1 MKWLALSISIMGI
14 SCFAQTT
21 YVPDNNFEQV
31 LIDLGHDDH
40 LDNYVETA
48 NIQSITQLFLFEK
61 GISDLTGIEDFT
73 SLTYLDCENNLL
85 SSLNLSQN
93 TALTFLNCGMNQLS
107 SLDLTQNLAL
117 ENLSFHE
124 NRITEIDLSQNI
136 NLTHITAQ
144 QTNLQSLDLSSNAEL
159 IYLILW
165 ENNLNSLNIKN
176 GNNLNLELVQTWGN
190 PNLNCIQVDDEQWAE
205 NTLRNYGM
213 CNFDAWT
220 SFSEDC
226 ASMNV
231 SENEIRTLSVYPNP
245 VKDRIH
251 FSEKLNQV
259 EIFSVNGKKIIQSKD
274 AESLNVNHLPNGTYF
289 LKGENVEGRIVQ
301 TTFVKK

>member
-1 MKWLALSISIMGI
+1 MKWLLLSISLTAAIC
-14 SCFAQTT
+14 SAQTT
-21 YVPDNNFEQV
+21 YVPDDNFEQA
-31 LIDLGHDDH
+31 LIDLGLDEQLDD
-40 LDNYVETA
+40 YVETA
-48 NIQSITQLFLFEK
+48 NIQPITQLFLFEK

-73 SLTYLDCENNLL
+73 SLTFLDCENNQL
-85 SSLNLSQN
+85 SSLDVSQN

-107 SLDLTQNLAL
+107 SLDLTQNSEL

-124 NRITEIDLSQNI
+124 NRIAQIDLSQNL
-136 NLTHITAQ
+136 NLTHLTAQ
-144 QTNLQSLDLSSNAEL
+144 QTNLQSLDLSKNTEL

-165 ENNLNSLNIKN
+165 ENNMNSLNIKN

-190 PNLNCIQVDDEQWAE
+190 PNLNCIEVDDEQWAE

-213 CNFDAWT
+213 CNFDSWT
-220 SFSEDC
+220 NFSEDC

-245 VKDRIH
+245 VKDTIH
-251 FSEKLNQV
+251 FSEKLKQV

-274 AESLNVNHLPNGTYF
+274 AESLNINHLPNGTYF
-289 LKGENVEGRIVQ
+289 IKGKNVEGKIVQ